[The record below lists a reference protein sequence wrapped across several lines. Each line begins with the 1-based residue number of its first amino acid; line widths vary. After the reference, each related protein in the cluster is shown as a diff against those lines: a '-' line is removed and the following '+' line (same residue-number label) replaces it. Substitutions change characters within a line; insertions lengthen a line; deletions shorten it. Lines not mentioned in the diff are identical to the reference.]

1 MTGDSAMTQGRRA
14 DSARRRQRVIKA
26 INDATGSGGEL
37 SVSAIA
43 RAAGVDRTF
52 LYRHPDL
59 LAQVHLAQER
69 PAVAENGGPAASRAS
84 LQADLANA
92 QGQIGRQAV
101 RIRQLE
107 GKLSQTLG
115 EQAWRE
121 SGLGAPE
128 DIDKLKR
135 RITELEQEVVDLTRQ
150 LEVASLVRDSG
161 QEVTDW
167 QVRHLDPVEGT
178 DGTYII
184 DVTVRF
190 RLLGADYLTLFECKR
205 HATPVKREH
214 VQVLHDKLRSTG
226 PSVSGSGETPGVTVT
241 GGT

>member
-1 MTGDSAMTQGRRA
+1 MTGGTPMIQGRRA

-26 INDATGSGGEL
+26 INDASTSGGEL
-37 SVSAIA
+37 GVSAIA

-69 PAVAENGGPAASRAS
+69 PAAAENGGPAASRAS

-92 QGQIGRQAV
+92 QGQIARQAT

-107 GKLSQTLG
+107 AKLSQMLG

-135 RITELEQEVVDLTRQ
+135 RITELEQEAVDLARQ
-150 LEVASLVRDSG
+150 LEERGD
-161 QEVTDW
+161 E
-167 QVRHLDPVEGT
+167 LDAARSANREMITQLNAGP
-178 DGTYII
+178 
-184 DVTVRF
+184 RR
-190 RLLGADYLTLFECKR
+190 RL
-205 HATPVKREH
+205 
-214 VQVLHDKLRSTG
+214 
-226 PSVSGSGETPGVTVT
+226 
-241 GGT
+241 

>member
-1 MTGDSAMTQGRRA
+1 MTAATPMVQGRRA

-26 INDATGSGGEL
+26 LNEASSRGGEI

-43 RAAGVDRTF
+43 RAAAVDRTF

-59 LAQVHLAQER
+59 LAQVHVAQTR
-69 PAVAENGGPAASRAS
+69 PAAAENDGPIVSRAS

-92 QGQIGRQAV
+92 QGQIARQAT

-107 GKLSQTLG
+107 SKLSQMLG

-135 RITELEQEVVDLTRQ
+135 RITELEQEVVDLGRQ
-150 LEVASLVRDSG
+150 LEERG
-161 QEVTDW
+161 EE
-167 QVRHLDPVEGT
+167 LDAARAANREMIT
-178 DGTYII
+178 
-184 DVTVRF
+184 
-190 RLLGADYLTLFECKR
+190 RLN
-205 HATPVKREH
+205 ATAPR
-214 VQVLHDKLRSTG
+214 RR
-226 PSVSGSGETPGVTVT
+226 P
-241 GGT
+241 